1 MTRQINIYRT
11 CVLNFGVFFL
21 NGKFMKF
28 ASLAFVHR
36 ELRFMITTIVL
47 CLFIFTCIDEKK
59 ILQSILSSFSTQMSV
74 IASFLFQLHLLLK
87 IKLIML
93 WLDSFT
99 FNENDNLDQSV
110 IILVSTLISDCLR
123 FLSIF
128 SELL

>member
-1 MTRQINIYRT
+1 
-11 CVLNFGVFFL
+11 
-21 NGKFMKF
+21 
-28 ASLAFVHR
+28 
-36 ELRFMITTIVL
+36 
-47 CLFIFTCIDEKK
+47 
-59 ILQSILSSFSTQMSV
+59 
-74 IASFLFQLHLLLK
+74 
-87 IKLIML
+87 ML